1 MTTSRRHFL
10 AAVTA
15 GGTLAGLRVRATDD
29 GRLVTQGETIPIAGT
44 YDLVVAGGSTTGV
57 AAAVTAARAG
67 LSVAIVEYN
76 AFFGGTATA
85 GLVPVW
91 HSLYS
96 TDGARQIIGGITE
109 EIEQKLLARGEARLL
124 GKTDKSVGCYLNVA
138 ALEIA
143 LDELV
148 RGAKTIESFLKAQV
162 VDAVLDRP
170 GHLTHVVIEDR
181 DGRRALAARQFIDAT
196 GDAVLAARAGF
207 KTWTQPRSDLQ
218 AHTLCAILSGADA
231 IKKAYPSF
239 SFGKLMG
246 PSGGAGLKHVFQW
259 SAPVIGAPGLTFLAA
274 TRISACD
281 PSVARDLTEGLFE
294 GRAQLKQIVD
304 AANRKFPMS
313 EGKRLALVTVAPDM
327 GLRESRHIVAQYRV
341 TSKDRRLHREGLLP
355 RRHPRRRG
363 HYLPLPQR
371 RRARDGGD
379 ARGENP
385 VAARQVAH
393 GRGTVSHM
401 VRGSHARAPA
411 SWRGEPV
418 LRRADGRLRARSLR
432 RAARDG
438 QLQPDGRGC
447 GTRRGPRGERAVH
460 KWLTA
465 TTSAGGGARSAP
477 SPPSLNALPPH
488 GRAALLRGRPSSC

>member
-15 GGTLAGLRVRATDD
+15 GGTLAGLRVRATED
-29 GRLVTQGETIPIAGT
+29 GRLVTQGEAIPIAGT

-148 RGAKTIESFLKAQV
+148 RGAKTIVSYLKAQV

-170 GHLTHVVIEDR
+170 GHLTHVIIEDR
-181 DGRRALAARQFIDAT
+181 DGRRALAAQQFIDAT
-196 GDAVLAARAGF
+196 GDAILAARAGF

-281 PSVARDLTEGLFE
+281 PSVAHDLTEGLFE
-294 GRAQLKQIVD
+294 GRVQLKQIVD
-304 AANRKFPMS
+304 AANRKFPMP
-313 EGKRLALVTVAPDM
+313 EGSRLALVTVAPDM

-341 TSKDRRLHREGLLP
+341 TSKDVLY
-355 RRHPRRRG
+355 G
-363 HYLPLPQR
+363 HHFDDCIAKPLPQR

-379 ARGENP
+379 ARGEDP

-393 GRGTVSHM
+393 GRGAVSHL
-401 VRGSHARAPA
+401 VRDSHACAPA
-411 SWRGEPV
+411 GWRGEPV

-432 RAARDG
+432 RAPRDG
-438 QLQPDGRGC
+438 QLQPDGRG
-447 GTRRGPRGERAVH
+447 RGACRGARGEGLGRQ
-460 KWLTA
+460 WLTA
-465 TTSAGGGARSAP
+465 TMSAVAAVSSAP
-477 SPPSLNALPPH
+477 SPPS
-488 GRAALLRGRPSSC
+488 

>member
-1 MTTSRRHFL
+1 MTSRRQFIATV
-10 AAVTA
+10 AAV
-15 GGTLAGLRVRATDD
+15 GPLAGLRVRATED

-57 AAAVTAARAG
+57 AAAVTAAREG

-124 GKTDKSVGCYLNVA
+124 GKTDKSV
-138 ALEIA
+138 A

-148 RGAKTIESFLKAQV
+148 REAKTIDSYLKAQV

-170 GHLTHVVIEDR
+170 GHITHVVVEDR
-181 DGRRALAARQFIDAT
+181 DGRRAIAARQFIDAT
-196 GDAVLAARAGF
+196 GDAILAARAGLE
-207 KTWTQPRSDLQ
+207 TWTQPRSDLQ
-218 AHTLCAILSGADA
+218 AHTLCAILSGVDA
-231 IKKAYPSF
+231 IKKAHPSF

-274 TRISACD
+274 TRISACN

-304 AANRKFPMS
+304 AANRKFPMP
-313 EGKRLALVTVAPDM
+313 EGRRLALVTVAPDM

-341 TSKDRRLHREGLLP
+341 TSKDVLYGRHFDDCIAKGSYRVDIHEGAGITFRYLNGDEHVMEATPEGKIQWRRGKWRTDAGPYPTWYEIPMRALLP
-355 RRHPRRRG
+355 VGAENLCCAGRMVDCEREAYGALRVMVNCN
-363 HYLPLPQR
+363 QM
-371 RRARDGGD
+371 
-379 ARGENP
+379 GE
-385 VAARQVAH
+385 AA
-393 GRGTVSHM
+393 
-401 VRGSHARAPA
+401 
-411 SWRGEPV
+411 
-418 LRRADGRLRARSLR
+418 
-432 RAARDG
+432 
-438 QLQPDGRGC
+438 
-447 GTRRGPRGERAVH
+447 
-460 KWLTA
+460 
-465 TTSAGGGARSAP
+465 
-477 SPPSLNALPPH
+477 
-488 GRAALLRGRPSSC
+488 GRAAVHAVKEQRTSG

>member
-1 MTTSRRHFL
+1 MTTSRRHFI
-10 AAVTA
+10 AAVA
-15 GGTLAGLRVRATDD
+15 VGGSFAGLRVRATED
-29 GRLVTQGETIPIAGT
+29 GRLMTQGETIPVAGT

-96 TDGARQIIGGITE
+96 TDGAHQIIGGITE

-181 DGRRALAARQFIDAT
+181 DGRRALAAQQFIDAT
-196 GDAVLAARAGF
+196 GDAILAARAGF

-304 AANRKFPMS
+304 AANRKYPMP
-313 EGKRLALVTVAPDM
+313 EGSRLALVAVAPDM

-341 TSKDRRLHREGLLP
+341 TSKDVLYGHHFDDCIAKGSYRVDIHEGTGITFRYLNGDEHVMESTPEGNIQWRRGKWRTDAGPYPTWYEIPQRALLP
-355 RRHPRRRG
+355 VGAENLCCAGRMVDCEREAYGALRVMVNCN
-363 HYLPLPQR
+363 QM
-371 RRARDGGD
+371 
-379 ARGENP
+379 GE
-385 VAARQVAH
+385 AA
-393 GRGTVSHM
+393 
-401 VRGSHARAPA
+401 
-411 SWRGEPV
+411 
-418 LRRADGRLRARSLR
+418 
-432 RAARDG
+432 
-438 QLQPDGRGC
+438 
-447 GTRRGPRGERAVH
+447 
-460 KWLTA
+460 
-465 TTSAGGGARSAP
+465 
-477 SPPSLNALPPH
+477 
-488 GRAALLRGRPSSC
+488 GRAAARAVKGSGGNG

>member
-1 MTTSRRHFL
+1 MTSRRQFI
-10 AAVTA
+10 ATVAT
-15 GGTLAGLRVRATDD
+15 GGALAGLRVRATED
-29 GRLVTQGETIPIAGT
+29 GRLVTQGETIPIAGM

-96 TDGARQIIGGITE
+96 TDGTRQIIGGITE

-138 ALEIA
+138 ALEIV

-148 RGAKTIESFLKAQV
+148 RGAKTIDSYLKTQV

-170 GHLTHVVIEDR
+170 GHLTHVVVEDR
-181 DGRRALAARQFIDAT
+181 DGRRALAAKQFIDAT
-196 GDAVLAARAGF
+196 GDAILAARAGF

-304 AANRKFPMS
+304 AANRKFPMP
-313 EGKRLALVTVAPDM
+313 EGSRLALVAVAPDM

-341 TSKDRRLHREGLLP
+341 TSKDVLYGRHFDDCIAKGSYRVDIHEGAGITFRYLNGDEHVMEATP
-355 RRHPRRRG
+355 EGKVQWRRG
-363 HYLPLPQR
+363 KWRTDAGPYPTWYEIPM
-371 RRARDGGD
+371 RALRPVGAENLCCAGRMVDCEREAYG
-379 ARGENP
+379 ALRVMVNCNQMGE
-385 VAARQVAH
+385 AA
-393 GRGTVSHM
+393 
-401 VRGSHARAPA
+401 
-411 SWRGEPV
+411 
-418 LRRADGRLRARSLR
+418 
-432 RAARDG
+432 
-438 QLQPDGRGC
+438 
-447 GTRRGPRGERAVH
+447 
-460 KWLTA
+460 
-465 TTSAGGGARSAP
+465 
-477 SPPSLNALPPH
+477 
-488 GRAALLRGRPSSC
+488 GRAAARAMKERRTNLRPVRA

>member
-15 GGTLAGLRVRATDD
+15 GGTLAGLRVRAKED
-29 GRLVTQGETIPIAGT
+29 GRLVTQSETISVAGT
-44 YDLVVAGGSTTGV
+44 YDLVVVGGSTTGV

-96 TDGARQIIGGITE
+96 TDGAHQIIGGITE

-148 RGAKTIESFLKAQV
+148 RGAKTIVSYLKAQV

-181 DGRRALAARQFIDAT
+181 DGRRALAAKQFIDAT
-196 GDAVLAARAGF
+196 GDAILAARAGF

-246 PSGGAGLKHVFQW
+246 PAGGAGLKHVFQW

-304 AANRKFPMS
+304 AANRKFPMP
-313 EGKRLALVTVAPDM
+313 EGSRLALVTVAPDM

-341 TSKDRRLHREGLLP
+341 TSKDVLYGHHFDDCIAKGSYRVDIHEGAGITFRYLNGDEHVMEATPAGKIQWRRGKWRTDAGPYPTWYEIPMRALLP
-355 RRHPRRRG
+355 VGAENLCCAGRMVDCEREAYGALRVMVNCN
-363 HYLPLPQR
+363 QM
-371 RRARDGGD
+371 
-379 ARGENP
+379 GE
-385 VAARQVAH
+385 AA
-393 GRGTVSHM
+393 
-401 VRGSHARAPA
+401 
-411 SWRGEPV
+411 
-418 LRRADGRLRARSLR
+418 
-432 RAARDG
+432 
-438 QLQPDGRGC
+438 
-447 GTRRGPRGERAVH
+447 
-460 KWLTA
+460 
-465 TTSAGGGARSAP
+465 
-477 SPPSLNALPPH
+477 
-488 GRAALLRGRPSSC
+488 GRAAVRAVKGTA